1 MRGGYNVSGMTTPL
15 ATMIRDAGL
24 TQEQVADA
32 LGVTQATV
40 SRKVA
45 GRSAWSVPELAQ
57 LAMLLKVTPADVLAA
72 VSDAA

>member
-1 MRGGYNVSGMTTPL
+1 MRGGYSVLRMTTPL
-15 ATMIRDAGL
+15 ATMIREAGL
-24 TQEQVADA
+24 TQGMVADA

-40 SRKVA
+40 SRKIA

-57 LAMLLKVTPADVLAA
+57 LAVLLDVTPADVLAA